1 MTETNDRD
9 EERKV
14 SIVVQCEYE
23 CYDRTFIFLLSL
35 WQKQEEILKQ
45 RGEEMMKRSDEEK
58 LKRIAEERLLKE
70 KKDKELQV
78 SIISCSYR
86 TLFKAWYFLLS
97 ILFS

>member
-1 MTETNDRD
+1 
-9 EERKV
+9 
-14 SIVVQCEYE
+14 
-23 CYDRTFIFLLSL
+23 
-35 WQKQEEILKQ
+35 
-45 RGEEMMKRSDEEK
+45 MMKRSDEEK